1 MMARRFQSIFSVGS
15 RCLKIP
21 LPVLRQTLG
30 KYEWRGI
37 SCFPSVH
44 SVSAQKMG
52 TRNEES
58 LLVNSPLSVSSL
70 SIGEDSLR
78 VEWTGE
84 DGLGRFHRTAYIHPF

>member
-1 MMARRFQSIFSVGS
+1 MMARRFQSISSVGS

-21 LPVLRQTLG
+21 PPVLRQTLG

-44 SVSAQKMG
+44 SVSAQKMKKEKEKEG
-52 TRNEES
+52 G
-58 LLVNSPLSVSSL
+58 LLVNSLLSVSSL

-84 DGLGRFHRTAYIHPF
+84 DGLGRFHRTA